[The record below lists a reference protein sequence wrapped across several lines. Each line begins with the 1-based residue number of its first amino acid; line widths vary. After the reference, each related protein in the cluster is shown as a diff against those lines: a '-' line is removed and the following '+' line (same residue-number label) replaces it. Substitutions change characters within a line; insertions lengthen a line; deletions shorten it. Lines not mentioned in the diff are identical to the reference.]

1 MTSEN
6 PAGTSPVGAVAL
18 VAFTG
23 WNDAGNAA
31 SEALCHLEEVWGAR
45 ELERISAEEYVDFQM
60 NRPVLTDDPSGE
72 RSIEWPDIR
81 INRVGHGEEP
91 PVLTVMGP
99 EPSLHW
105 RAFCTELLDR
115 LADHGVTTVVTL
127 GALLADA
134 PHTRPLP
141 ITATWR
147 GSQRTAVS
155 ATEESSYEGPVGIPT
170 ILNAAAV
177 ERGLEALSLW
187 VQVPNYV
194 GQGPAPKA
202 TLTLVTSLE
211 RELDLVIQLGD
222 LEEDAHA
229 WVRGLDEL
237 ADTEP
242 DVAAYISQLEEVRD
256 TADLPEASGDAI
268 ADEFEQFL
276 RRRGQ
281 Q

>member
-1 MTSEN
+1 MTS
-6 PAGTSPVGAVAL
+6 AHRDGVVAL

-23 WNDAGNAA
+23 WNDAGDAA
-31 SEALCHLEEVWGAR
+31 SEALCHLEEMWGAR

-81 INRVGHGEEP
+81 INRAGHGDQP
-91 PVLTVMGP
+91 PILTVMGP
-99 EPSLHW
+99 EPSLRW
-105 RAFCTELLDR
+105 RRFCTELLDR
-115 LADHGVTTVVTL
+115 LEEHGVTTVVTL

-141 ITATWR
+141 VTATWR
-147 GSQRTAVS
+147 GPERSAVS
-155 ATEESSYEGPVGIPT
+155 AAEESGYEGPVGIPT

-177 ERGLEALSLW
+177 QRDLATLSLW

-194 GQGPAPKA
+194 GQGPAPKG
-202 TLTLVTSLE
+202 TLTLITALE
-211 RELDLVIQLGD
+211 RELGLIIQLGE
-222 LEEDAHA
+222 LEEDARA
-229 WVRGLDEL
+229 WERGLDEL
-237 ADTEP
+237 AESEP

-256 TADLPEASGDAI
+256 TADLPEATGDAI